1 MEWSA
6 ALLIML
12 GLCVL
17 FLLGTVLVKPVMLLL
32 RASFYLL
39 AGLLLLVLVNAVLGR
54 LGMHLAVNPAT
65 ILTAGVLHVP
75 GVILL
80 LVLEALFV

>member
-1 MEWSA
+1 MEWNA

-17 FLLGTVLVKPVMLLL
+17 FLLGTVLVKPLLL
-32 RASFYLL
+32 LFRASFYLL
-39 AGLLLLVLVNAVLGR
+39 AGLVLLLLVNLVLGKI
-54 LGMHLAVNPAT
+54 GMHLAVNPAT

-75 GVILL
+75 GVVLL
-80 LVLEALFV
+80 LVLEALFA